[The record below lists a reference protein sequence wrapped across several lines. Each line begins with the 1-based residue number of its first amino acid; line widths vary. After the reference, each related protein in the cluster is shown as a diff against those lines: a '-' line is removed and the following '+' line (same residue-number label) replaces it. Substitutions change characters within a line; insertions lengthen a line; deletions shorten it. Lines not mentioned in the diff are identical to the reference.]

1 MDHIYSDL
9 CIDDLA
15 YKIVQALVQLRL
27 IVTRDHLDMLDEVRE
42 VQADEVDPRVT
53 VDILK

>member
-42 VQADEVDPRVT
+42 VKADEVDPRVT
-53 VDILK
+53 VYILI